1 MSDNKYR
8 NNKKNSPAN
17 NSIEVKSRYISFL
30 QRRRVGLTEWAVHS
44 ENNLTNKLAHKRAR
58 LDRMINRARRRTELK
73 VARREHSTIYKKS
86 HVLYNILLPVFTIGR
101 FLKCLVAIVH
111 HKTTKV
117 RQLSPHRTLFIT
129 DPTLARR
136 SIKMPGYIGFSTEV
150 MRLIW
155 NNKRLFVKYILV
167 IGAIVLFIVG
177 GLSQHNLR
185 ELRDGLEN
193 NGVGGWN
200 EWSALFAQAISRA
213 STAPDASQQV
223 ILGLMLFYSWMIA
236 VWLCRKINNGKTK
249 LALRDG
255 LYNSGSPL
263 FGELALIAIMLAQA
277 IPLAFASIFYYTA
290 TAAQWINSGIQIE
303 NMAFWCALILVAVLT
318 FYWMSATI
326 LAMIITTLPG
336 MYPLQALKLSRE
348 LISGRRAAV
357 LMRVV
362 VMIIPVALVWL
373 IVVMSAIFID
383 TSLNISYLP
392 IVPIV
397 TSFLIP
403 ITLLWVAIYTYML
416 YRYVID
422 DPTPPYSKLPRKKFS
437 WKSIPDMVYNS
448 RTGKFV
454 IRAIDRLKTLNK
466 SNGVKKNS

>member
-1 MSDNKYR
+1 MSSNRHYSSKR
-8 NNKKNSPAN
+8 SSPTR

-44 ENNLTNKLAHKRAR
+44 EKNLTDKLARKRAR

-73 VARREHSTIYKKS
+73 VARRECSVIYRKS
-86 HVLYNILLPVFTIGR
+86 HVLYDILIPAFAIGR
-101 FLKCLVAIVH
+101 FLKYLVAIVH
-111 HKTTKV
+111 HKTVKV

-136 SIKMPGYIGFSTEV
+136 GVKMPGYIGFSIEV

-155 NNKRLFVKYILV
+155 SNKRLFIKYILV
-167 IGAIVLFIVG
+167 MGAIVLFIVG
-177 GLSQHNLR
+177 GLGQHNLR

-193 NGVGGWN
+193 NGVGGWS

-223 ILGLMLFYSWMIA
+223 MLGLMLFYSWMIA

-249 LALRDG
+249 LTLRDG
-255 LYNSGSPL
+255 LYNGGSPL
-263 FGELALIAIMLAQA
+263 FGELALIAIMLVQA
-277 IPLAFASIFYYTA
+277 IPLAFTSIFYYTA

-303 NMAFWCALILVAVLT
+303 NMAFWCAMILVAVLT
-318 FYWMSATI
+318 FYWISATI

-362 VMIIPVALVWL
+362 VMIIPAALVWL
-373 IVVMSAIFID
+373 VVVMGAIFLD

-392 IVPIV
+392 IVPVV

-403 ITLLWVAIYTYML
+403 ITLLWVAIYTYLL
-416 YRYVID
+416 YRYIID

-437 WKSIPDMVYNS
+437 WQSIPDIICNS
-448 RTGKFV
+448 RVGKFTGC
-454 IRAIDRLKTLNK
+454 ILKRIKLSDK
-466 SNGVKKNS
+466 SNNIKKG

>member
-1 MSDNKYR
+1 MSSNRHYSSKR
-8 NNKKNSPAN
+8 SSPTR

-44 ENNLTNKLAHKRAR
+44 EKNITDKLARKHAR
-58 LDRMINRARRRTELK
+58 LDKMINRARRRTELK
-73 VARREHSTIYKKS
+73 VARRERSVIYRKS
-86 HVLYNILLPVFTIGR
+86 HVLYDILIPAFAVGR
-101 FLKCLVAIVH
+101 LLKYLIAIAH
-111 HKTTKV
+111 HKTVKV
-117 RQLSPHRTLFIT
+117 RQLSPHRTLFVT

-136 SIKMPGYIGFSTEV
+136 SIKMPGYIGFSIEV
-150 MRLIW
+150 VRLIW
-155 NNKRLFVKYILV
+155 SNKRLFIKYILV
-167 IGAIVLFIVG
+167 MGAIVLFIVG

-223 ILGLMLFYSWMIA
+223 MLGLILFYGWMIV
-236 VWLCRKINNGKTK
+236 VWLCRKINNGKTQ

-255 LYNSGSPL
+255 LYNGGSPL
-263 FGELALIAIMLAQA
+263 FGELALIAIMLVQA
-277 IPLAFASIFYYTA
+277 IPLAFTSIFYYTA

-303 NMAFWCALILVAVLT
+303 NMAFWCAMTLVAVLT
-318 FYWMSATI
+318 FYWISATI

-362 VMIIPVALVWL
+362 VMIIPAALVWL
-373 IVVMSAIFID
+373 IVVMGAIFLD

-392 IVPIV
+392 IVPLV

-403 ITLLWVAIYTYML
+403 ITLLWTAVYTYML
-416 YRYVID
+416 YRYIID
-422 DPTPPYSKLPRKKFS
+422 DPTPPYSKLPRKKFN
-437 WKSIPDMVYNS
+437 WQSIPDIICNS
-448 RTGKFV
+448 RVGKFTSCV
-454 IRAIDRLKTLNK
+454 LKRIKLSDK
-466 SNGVKKNS
+466 SNNIKKG